1 MFVGITGLIGS
12 GKSTAARIF
21 EENGAAI
28 IDADRIGQT
37 VVDENP
43 ELLDKLVEEFGPEI
57 VDGGGKLL
65 RKELAALAFSS
76 DEAKEK
82 LNRIVHPYL
91 LRELKLRMRELS
103 LGYELIVIDAAL
115 LLDWNLDEMVDLVLV
130 IDAPEE
136 LRFKRLEERG
146 ITAEDAKARQDRQL
160 DFRVFSSRADHLI
173 VNDTTPEEFS
183 QKLTALIKKLLPRRI
198 DF

>member
-173 VNDTTPEEFS
+173 VNDATPEEFS